1 MRVLLAEDDA
11 LLGASVQQGLTQEGF
26 IVDWVTDGAA
36 ADVAVLTHAYDVIAL
51 DLTLPNLGGEQLL
64 HRWRARS
71 NPVPVV
77 VLTARGFVTD
87 RVRLLNMGADDY
99 LVKPFDLL
107 ELCARLRAVGRRAR
121 RECEETLSCGDI
133 RLSCEA
139 RTVTVASAP
148 VELSRREFRVLEALL
163 RNRNRVLTRDQ
174 IEQSLYGWGEEVESN
189 AVDVHIHHLRRKLG
203 RSVIETVRG
212 IGYRIAPS
220 ALAAADACR
229 GES

>member
-1 MRVLLAEDDA
+1 MRVLLAEDDS
-11 LLGASVQQGLTQEGF
+11 LLGASVRQGLAQEGF
-26 IVDWVTDGAA
+26 IVDWVTDGAS
-36 ADVAVLTHAYDVIAL
+36 ADAAVLAHDYDVIAL
-51 DLTLPNLGGEQLL
+51 DLTLPRESGEQLL
-64 HRWRARS
+64 QRWRTRA

-121 RECEETLSCGDI
+121 RECDETLQCGDI
-133 RLSCEA
+133 RLSCETH
-139 RTVTVASAP
+139 TVTRASEP

-163 RNRNRVLTRDQ
+163 RNRNRVLSRDQ
-174 IEQSLYGWGEEVESN
+174 LEKSLYGWGEEVESN

-203 RSVIETVRG
+203 RTLIETVRG
-212 IGYRIAPS
+212 IGYRIAP
-220 ALAAADACR
+220 ATRTAPDAR
-229 GES
+229 HGDR